1 MKRTEARGAMTPC
14 EFFADATVLYAKRR
28 EQFKERRRAAHAA
41 LEGAKRA
48 EAAKRAAEAAK
59 RAAEAKRA
67 AKAKRI
73 SVAKSVSEAKRATEA
88 TRAADAKSVAG
99 NKRKRTEQPLFGT
112 VAELAP
118 ETKLHRLYRIG
129 EISIDQ
135 YLYEREPHRSSLK
148 HQLDP

>member
-1 MKRTEARGAMTPC
+1 MTPC

-41 LEGAKRA
+41 LEGAKR
-48 EAAKRAAEAAK
+48 AEAAK